1 MDYKIMNDKGL
12 IDKINSK
19 KAKIGII
26 GMGYVGV
33 PLGIEFANNGLK
45 VIGFDTDNE
54 KVKDINSG
62 KQIMKHISQES
73 MRKFINN
80 GSKATSDF
88 DELKNVDCILMCVP
102 TPLDI
107 YEQPD
112 MSYVEEATKT
122 ISKNLKKGQL
132 VILESTTY
140 PGTTK
145 EIIKPILEESGLS
158 AGKDF
163 FLAYSPEREDPGN
176 KDFSVSKIPKVIG
189 GLTPLCL
196 NVANELY
203 SKIIEKT
210 VKVSSPE
217 TAEATKLMEN
227 IFRAVNIAMVNEL
240 KLIFERMNINIWE
253 VIEAADSKPFGFMP
267 FYPGPG
273 MGGHCIPID
282 PFYLSWKAKEYNT
295 EAKFIELAGEINRKM
310 TENVA
315 HRVGKALNDY
325 SKSIRKSSV
334 LVLGLAY
341 KKDIDDMRE
350 SPALKIIDLLKF
362 KGAKISYH
370 DPYIKNAK
378 GIKYVELN
386 EKNLNEADAVL
397 ITTDHSNID
406 YKMVGEHA
414 NIVIDTRNVMANV
427 KNPKAHILRA

>member
-1 MDYKIMNDKGL
+1 MIKKELAKKIAN
-12 IDKINSK
+12 K
-19 KAKIGII
+19 KARIGII
-26 GMGYVGV
+26 GMGYVGI
-33 PLGIEFANNGLK
+33 PLGFEFTRGGFTVL
-45 VIGFDTDNE
+45 GFDTDDKKVNKINE
-54 KVKDINSG
+54 G
-62 KQIMKHISQES
+62 KQIMKHISS
-73 MRKFINN
+73 KRMKGFIHK
-80 GSKATSDF
+80 GSKATFDF
-88 DELKNVDCILMCVP
+88 SELRTVDCILMCVP

-112 MSYVEEATKT
+112 MSYVNKATNT
-122 ISKNLKKGQL
+122 ISQNLRKGQL

-145 EIIKPILEESGLS
+145 EIIKPLLEKSGLV

-189 GLTPLCL
+189 GLTPNCL
-196 NVANELY
+196 DLANTLY
-203 SKIIEKT
+203 SQIVNKT

-273 MGGHCIPID
+273 IGGHCIPID

-315 HRVGKALNDY
+315 HRIGKALNDH
-325 SKSIRKSSV
+325 SKSIRNSKI

-341 KKDIDDMRE
+341 KKNIDDMRE
-350 SPALKIIDLLKF
+350 SPALKIIELLKF
-362 KGAKISYH
+362 KGANICYH
-370 DPYIKNAK
+370 DPYVKDVDGIEYVDFSSDNLAK
-378 GIKYVELN
+378 C
-386 EKNLNEADAVL
+386 DAVL
-397 ITTDHSNID
+397 ITTDHSDID
-406 YKMVGEHA
+406 YEKVGKYA
-414 NIVIDTRNVMANV
+414 KLVIDTRNVMANV
-427 KNPKAHILRA
+427 KNPKAHVLRA

>member
-1 MDYKIMNDKGL
+1 MDNKIMNDKAL
-12 IDKINSK
+12 IKKITDKD
-19 KAKIGII
+19 AKIGII
-26 GMGYVGV
+26 GMGYVGI
-33 PLGIEFANNGLK
+33 PLGIEFSNKKLK
-45 VIGFDTDNE
+45 VIGFDTDKQ
-54 KVKDINSG
+54 KVDDINSG
-62 KQIMKHISQES
+62 KQIMKHISQEL
-73 MRKFINN
+73 MAEFIKG

-88 DELKNVDCILMCVP
+88 EELKNVDCILMCVP

-112 MSYVEEATKT
+112 MSYVKKATKT
-122 ISKNLKKGQL
+122 ISENLKKGQL

-145 EIIKPILEESGLS
+145 EIIKPILEESGLT
-158 AGKDF
+158 AGDDF

-189 GLTPLCL
+189 GLTEKCL
-196 NVANELY
+196 TVANVLY
-203 SKIIEKT
+203 SEIITKT
-210 VKVSSPE
+210 IKVSSPE

-310 TENVA
+310 TENVS
-315 HRVGKALNDY
+315 HRIGKALNDHG
-325 SKSIRKSSV
+325 KSIRNSNI

-350 SPALKIIDLLKF
+350 SPALKIIDLLNF
-362 KGAKISYH
+362 KGANVSYH
-370 DPYIKNAK
+370 DPYIKNSK
-378 GIKYVELN
+378 EIKYVELN
-386 EKNLNEADAVL
+386 EENLTKADAVL
-397 ITTDHSNID
+397 ITTDHSNVD
-406 YKMVGEHA
+406 YECVGKHA
-414 NIVIDTRNVMANV
+414 KLVIDTRNVMAKV
-427 KNPKAHILRA
+427 KNPKAHVLRA

>member
-1 MDYKIMNDKGL
+1 MDCKNMNENKL

-33 PLGIEFANNGLK
+33 PLGIEFANNNFE
-45 VIGFDTDNE
+45 VIGFDTDDE
-54 KVKDINSG
+54 KVKNINSG

-73 MRKFINN
+73 MEKFIKK
-80 GSKATSDF
+80 GSKATSNF
-88 DELKNVDCILMCVP
+88 DKLKNVDCILMCVP

-112 MSYVEEATKT
+112 MSYVKKATTT

-145 EIIKPILEESGLS
+145 EIIKPILERSGLS

-176 KDFSVSKIPKVIG
+176 KDFSVARIPKVIG
-189 GLTPLCL
+189 GLTPACL

-203 SKIIEKT
+203 SKIIEQT

-227 IFRAVNIAMVNEL
+227 IFRAVNIAMVNEM
-240 KLIFERMNINIWE
+240 KLILERMNINIWE

-315 HRVGKALNDY
+315 HRIGKALNDH
-325 SKSIRKSSV
+325 SKSIRKSNI
-334 LVLGLAY
+334 LILGLAY

-350 SPALKIIDLLKF
+350 SPSLKIINLLKF

-370 DPYIKNAK
+370 DPYIKNAEE
-378 GIKYVELN
+378 IEYVELN
-386 EKNLNEADAVL
+386 KENLERADAVL
-397 ITTDHSNID
+397 IATDHSNVD
-406 YKMVGEHA
+406 YEMVGKHA
-414 NIVIDTRNVMANV
+414 KIIIDTRNVMAKV
-427 KNPKAHILRA
+427 ENPKAHVLRA

>member
-1 MDYKIMNDKGL
+1 MKENILFNKI
-12 IDKINSK
+12 INK
-19 KAKIGII
+19 KAIIGII
-26 GMGYVGV
+26 GMGYVGI
-33 PLGIEFANNGLK
+33 PLGIEFTQNGFEVL
-45 VIGFDTDNE
+45 GFDTDKE
-54 KVKDINSG
+54 KVNNINSG
-62 KQIMKHISQES
+62 KQIMKHIPAEALNG
-73 MRKFINN
+73 FIKS
-80 GSKATSDF
+80 GGRATSEF
-88 DELKNVDCILMCVP
+88 NELGNVDCILMCIP

-107 YEQPD
+107 HEQPD
-112 MSYVEEATKT
+112 MSFVEKATTT
-122 ISKNLKKGQL
+122 ISQNLKKGQL
-132 VILESTTY
+132 VVLESTTY

-145 EIIKPILEESGLS
+145 ELIKPILETSGLV

-176 KDFSVSKIPKVIG
+176 HDFSVSRIPKVIG
-189 GLTPLCL
+189 GLTPKCL
-196 NVANELY
+196 NVANTLY
-203 SKIIEKT
+203 SEVIDKT
-210 VKVSSPE
+210 IKVSSTE

-315 HRVGKALNDY
+315 HRVGKALNDH
-325 SKSIRKSSV
+325 SKSIRNSTI

-350 SPALKIIDLLKF
+350 SPALKIIELLKF
-362 KGAKISYH
+362 KGANICYH
-370 DPYIKNAK
+370 DPYIRNAN
-378 GIKYVELN
+378 GIEYADLSKD
-386 EKNLNEADAVL
+386 NLSKADAVI
-397 ITTDHSNID
+397 ITTDHSNVD
-406 YKMVGEHA
+406 YEKVGKYSKL
-414 NIVIDTRNVMANV
+414 VIDTRNIMANV
-427 KNPKAHILRA
+427 NNPKAHILRA